1 MECLKLTSI
10 RLSKDSLDKAS
21 KLGRELG
28 YYKTSD
34 VLRVAIWLGLKF
46 LKPGVLHKYLDMMWK
61 EELGW
66 YHFSLVDVLR
76 TAGVLKDDEHAAS
89 V

>member
-10 RLSKDSLDKAS
+10 RLSKDLLDKAS
-21 KLGRELG
+21 KLGKELG

-34 VLRVAIWLGLKF
+34 VLRVAIWLGLKI

-66 YHFSLVDVLR
+66 SYFSLDDVLH
-76 TAGVLKDDEHAAS
+76 TTGGLQNDEHSAKS
-89 V
+89 